1 LNTAA
6 PATPPQSDTALAT
19 GDFVKDIPAVVEVFM
34 RVLTDEGVMQID
46 NLENGWIT
54 GDWWD
59 IALKNS
65 KVFTRRIEI
74 NSNGL

>member
-1 LNTAA
+1 M
-6 PATPPQSDTALAT
+6 P
-19 GDFVKDIPAVVEVFM
+19 DFVEIMV
-34 RVLTDEGVMQID
+34 RVLTDEGVMLID

-65 KVFTRRIEI
+65 KVYTRRVEL